1 MKHKIIF
8 HKILFLVIVCIA
20 FFGTAMIYKA
30 TKDLATAYGWKGTI
44 EKMID
49 ANDEVNFLFE
59 KSLLEADYD
68 AVMHRARS
76 RRCCAW
82 RPPVL
87 VVAAFINASKLFS
100 CRLQLFPN
108 V

>member
-49 ANDEVNFLFE
+49 ANDEVNFLLE
-59 KSLLEADYD
+59 KKPFRGRL
-68 AVMHRARS
+68 
-76 RRCCAW
+76 RRGYALYGG
-82 RPPVL
+82 V
-87 VVAAFINASKLFS
+87 
-100 CRLQLFPN
+100 
-108 V
+108 